1 LYLIVVCWCV
11 TKKIKLELS
20 SEELKALATLAENQ
34 FFRMKYIDPKMP
46 GYTIAPET
54 FRASQSAVAL
64 LSDAMKKERGFP
76 VRPVEANPVK
86 VMRSGLGS

>member
-1 LYLIVVCWCV
+1 V
-11 TKKIKLELS
+11 TKKIKIDLS

-46 GYTIAPET
+46 GYSIEPET

-64 LSDAMKKERGFP
+64 LSDTLKKERGFP
-76 VRPVEANPVK
+76 VRQVEVKPVK
-86 VMRSGLGS
+86 VLRLGFGS